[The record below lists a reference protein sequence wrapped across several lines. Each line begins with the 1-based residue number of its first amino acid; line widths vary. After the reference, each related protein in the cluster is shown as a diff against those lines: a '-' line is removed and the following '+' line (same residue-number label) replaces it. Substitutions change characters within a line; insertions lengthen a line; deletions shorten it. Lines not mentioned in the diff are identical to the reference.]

1 MVHLPWEGHFGL
13 ILFMTIRSWSWYDCQ
28 LSRLDADLMQLY
40 SDFQVKQELALNE
53 PSYKSSRRLL
63 GLVSSCLQELSYPWY
78 VFVPNSFFF
87 FDLSWVLC
95 HHFSYLAHWFKSFR
109 LYDVS
114 FMSHIVGCNGISVH
128 VFKAALQ
135 QLGFEVGTSH
145 TNPQGIK
152 SNAEPS
158 VS

>member
-1 MVHLPWEGHFGL
+1 MSHLTRALVAFWGL
-13 ILFMTIRSWSWYDCQ
+13 YRRVYKNYHILGTYLCQ
-28 LSRLDADLMQLY
+28 TLS
-40 SDFQVKQELALNE
+40 
-53 PSYKSSRRLL
+53 
-63 GLVSSCLQELSYPWY
+63 
-78 VFVPNSFFF
+78 FF
-87 FDLSWVLC
+87 FDLSRVLC
-95 HHFSYLAHWFKSFR
+95 HHFSNLADWFESFR